1 MQQLMDGT
9 AFEPPNQGSGF
20 SATIEQ
26 TAVAGGDWE
35 REGMS
40 GTASIDREA
49 EETAATLCIIA
60 NQLHASLQRAD
71 VLQTINE
78 ILLNLVG
85 VQRFGIYEFTS
96 ADVLGLVEGLG
107 LDFERHRSIRLTGTA
122 VGAAAASSTSYYRRA
137 PEAGEVLALIP
148 MRVGRELVGAIV
160 LHELLAHKPAL
171 DATDQQL
178 LEFVG
183 LHGAA
188 ALYLATL
195 HGSRR
200 SLTSSPD

>member
-1 MQQLMDGT
+1 MQQLTDG
-9 AFEPPNQGSGF
+9 APFEVPEQGSGF
-20 SATIEQ
+20 SATIAQ

-35 REGMS
+35 REGMA
-40 GTASIDREA
+40 GMASIDRDP

-60 NQLHASLQRAD
+60 NQLHTTLNRFD
-71 VLQTINE
+71 VLQTMNE

-85 VQRFGIYEFTS
+85 VQRFGIYEFVS
-96 ADVLGLVEGLG
+96 ADVLALVEGLG

-122 VGAAAASSTSYYRRA
+122 IGAAASSSTSYYRGAR
-137 PEAGEVLALIP
+137 EAGEVLALIP

-160 LHELLAHKPAL
+160 LHELLAHKASL
-171 DATDQQL
+171 DAADQQL

-183 LHGAA
+183 LHGGA

-195 HGSRR
+195 HGRR
-200 SLTSSPD
+200 RTMASSPD